1 MKTTV
6 FSRFRDLIHQQSG
19 IDLVQGKETLLQS
32 RISKRMRRLGLEQA
46 EAYLDHIAQDRTG
59 QEMIELLD
67 AISTNVTYF
76 FREADHFD
84 HLASSLEK
92 WVEQGQTRFRIWSAA
107 CSYGQEPYTIA
118 MTALETFRQLG
129 VTRPDLGILA
139 TDISTK
145 VLSAASIGA
154 YSPNDLEKVPLNCRD
169 RYFEKTDL
177 DGQRK
182 FQVLPEL
189 RRLVTFRRLNLS
201 RPPFPMRGPL
211 DAVFCRNV
219 MIYFNVE
226 TRQNLVS
233 EIERLLRPGG
243 LLMIGHAESLM
254 GLKTGLT
261 AISPSVYQKV
271 GA

>member
-32 RISKRMRRLGLEQA
+32 RISKRMRRLGLQQA
-46 EAYLDHIAQDRTG
+46 EAYLDHISQDRTG

-76 FREADHFD
+76 FREPDHFD
-84 HLASSLEK
+84 QLAAALGR
-92 WVEQGQTRFRIWSAA
+92 WTAAGQTRFRIWSAA

-118 MTALETFRQLG
+118 MTAQETFRQLG
-129 VTRPDLGILA
+129 VGRTDLGILA

-145 VLSAASIGA
+145 VLAAASAGA
-154 YSPNDLEKVPLNCRD
+154 YSSSDLEKVPLNCRD
-169 RYFEKTDL
+169 RYFQKIDM

-182 FQVLPEL
+182 FQVLPPL
-189 RRLVTFRRLNLS
+189 RNQVTFRRLNLS

-219 MIYFNVE
+219 MIYFDAQ
-226 TRQNLVS
+226 TRQNLVR

-254 GLKTGLT
+254 GLQTGLV

-271 GA
+271 GP